1 MLLKDYISGLK
12 EEHKSIFFSGI
23 ASDSKKVKK
32 NNIFFAIKGT
42 NENGNNFINDAIRK
56 GASVIV
62 SEKKFHKKKNNIVFL
77 HVSNVRKLLSKISFK
92 IAKVRP
98 NRLIAVTGTNG
109 KTSVSDFYYQILNLN
124 NINVASIGTNGVKY
138 KNKKKNLKNTTIDA
152 IQLSLILKDLKK
164 NKINNV
170 VMEAS
175 SHGLDQNR
183 LDGLLFDIGLFTNL
197 SHDHLDYHKNMKRYF
212 KSKLYLFDKLIK
224 KKGNILQMLQF
235 HRKA

>member
-138 KNKKKNLKNTTIDA
+138 KNKKKNLKNTTVDA
-152 IQLSLILKDLKK
+152 IQLSLILKNLKK
-164 NKINNV
+164 K
-170 VMEAS
+170 
-175 SHGLDQNR
+175 
-183 LDGLLFDIGLFTNL
+183 
-197 SHDHLDYHKNMKRYF
+197 
-212 KSKLYLFDKLIK
+212 
-224 KKGNILQMLQF
+224 
-235 HRKA
+235 